1 MPEPSLPTP
10 SKIVTPQA
18 NYTLPR
24 HAPRERRAQ
33 LGEHPLYRPSSSI
46 FDTFP
51 ILISGLVWVR
61 SELSVQ
67 PQKRHRIE
75 QSQFPEIADKVRS
88 CAKIFVALIEVGP
101 QRTCQQRMSPAHMS
115 AAYLAGSACQ
125 QRIWRGAPPSWRQ
138 RSASCRTDIRNAP
151 KKAKSCAAEWV
162 PLERAAISGAAPEL
176 CIAAGCRKLRA
187 GRRRSPAY
195 VPSACQQRMSPARMS
210 AAMSLNRQ

>member
-33 LGEHPLYRPSSSI
+33 VGEHPLYRPSSSI

-51 ILISGLVWVR
+51 MLISGLVWVR

-88 CAKIFVALIEVGP
+88 CAKIFIALIEVGP
-101 QRTCQQRMSPAHMS
+101 QRT
-115 AAYLAGSACQ
+115 CQ

-138 RSASCRTDIRNAP
+138 HSASCRMGIRNAP
-151 KKAKSCAAEWV
+151 EMAKSCAAEWV

-176 CIAAGCRKLRA
+176 CIAAGCRKLPA

-195 VPSACQQRMSPARMS
+195 VPSVCPQRMSPAHVSS
-210 AAMSLNRQ
+210 AHVSSDEPESPMNPPP